1 MIYIPHFCEEKFW
14 GGKQVYIWTIVFY
27 VELTTLKNKKKL
39 SLKNMN
45 NALKHKFTFWK
56 YYKDI

>member
-27 VELTTLKNKKKL
+27 VELRTLKKKKV
-39 SLKNMN
+39 
-45 NALKHKFTFWK
+45 KFEEHEQCP
-56 YYKDI
+56 